1 MSATDR
7 TVRRYPDAAGLA
19 GAVAT
24 ALVERLAEVQAEG
37 RIPEVAL
44 TGGTIAEEIHRLVA
58 TVDSAAVDWSRVR
71 FWWGDERYVP
81 ADSSDRND
89 LAAGRDFLDK
99 VGVDAM
105 RVHHMP
111 ASDEAHPDVHAAAAA
126 YARLV
131 AEHDRDPFDLV
142 MLGLGPDGHVASLF
156 PGHPQLEVTDEVAVG
171 VTDSPKPP
179 PERITLTFPTLNHT
193 REVWFLVSGDGK
205 ADAVRRALAD
215 EGSVSETPARGITGG
230 DHTWWL
236 DEAAASAL

>member
-1 MSATDR
+1 MSTPDLR
-7 TVRRYPDAAGLA
+7 TFPDAAGLA
-19 GAVAT
+19 SGVAVAFV
-24 ALVERLAEVQAEG
+24 ARLAEIQAEG
-37 RIPEVAL
+37 RIPEVCL
-44 TGGTIAEEIHRLVA
+44 TGGTIAEEIHKLIP
-58 TVDSAAVDWSRVR
+58 TVESAGVDWSRVR

-111 ASDEAHPDVHAAAAA
+111 ASDEHHPDVATAAAA
-126 YARLV
+126 YAQLMS
-131 AEHDRDPFDLV
+131 EHGDGLFDLV

-156 PGHPQLEVTDEVAVG
+156 PGYPQLQADEPAVG

-179 PERITLTFPTLNHT
+179 PERITLTLPCLNRT

-215 EGSVSETPARGITGG
+215 TGTVEETPARGLTGG
-230 DHTWWL
+230 RHTWWL
-236 DEAAASAL
+236 DSPAASLLP